1 MTRYDEITA
10 GNEALD
16 LMVLRAEHLATD
28 LMTYDRKMRE
38 FKIELEATMRMMGLV
53 KD

>member
-1 MTRYDEITA
+1 MNQYDEITA
-10 GNEALD
+10 RNEDLD
-16 LMVLRAEHLATD
+16 LMVLRSEHLATD

-38 FKIELEATMRMMGLV
+38 FKMELEAVMRMMGLV